1 MQGNGGG
8 EGLRDDERLNPYESA
23 EGGVNLYQA
32 PREEPGAPG
41 AAEPLTV
48 TDDEGV
54 ETLRLPKAGRDPV
67 GEIRLEMAAQEGGG
81 QVFAGRRQRDVVRNL
96 MTQFG
101 TRADYVTFFPSRVF
115 MRYVGPRL
123 APLNSALEELKAR
136 HPDALASGLFEALHE
151 RDSALRRE
159 VQAIRELLAQ
169 TVDYCERGFEGDYDK
184 AVAMDFLEAVPVAA
198 DRRSAPSWKDHFA
211 EDREALA
218 RDGVLTDLGLREGI
232 CAFKPC
238 TFFGRFLADLTVVA
252 NEWMKRAE
260 NNAAQNVLSGGAA
273 MGTFF
278 ERLDDVMAEVARGLD
293 RVTKLA
299 QREVRAAPEGGPEGA
314 A

>member
-1 MQGNGGG
+1 MP
-8 EGLRDDERLNPYESA
+8 DDEGRNPYAPA
-23 EGGVNLYQA
+23 EDGVSLYQA
-32 PREEPGAPG
+32 PKEEPGAPG
-41 AAEPLTV
+41 APAEPPTKV
-48 TDDEGV
+48 DDEGV
-54 ETLRLPKAGRDPV
+54 VTLRLPKGTRDPV
-67 GEIRLEMAAQEGGG
+67 GEIRLELAAQEGGG

-101 TRADYVTFFPSRVF
+101 ARADYVTFFPSRVF

-123 APLNSALEELKAR
+123 APLNAAFEELKAR
-136 HPDALASGLFEALHE
+136 HPDALASGLFKALYE
-151 RDSALRRE
+151 RDSELRRE
-159 VQAIRELLAQ
+159 VQVIRELLAQ
-169 TVDYCERGFEGDYDK
+169 TVAYCERGFEGDYDD

-211 EDREALA
+211 DERQALA

-252 NEWMKRAE
+252 NEWMMRAE
-260 NNAAQNVLSGGAA
+260 NNAAQNTLSGGAA

-278 ERLDDVMAEVARGLD
+278 ERLDDVLAEVARGLE

-299 QREVRAAPEGGPEGA
+299 RRELRAVTEGGTEAGS
-314 A
+314 